1 MQQVT
6 FDEEQWKLRKKHVYQ
21 EEERTNVPARPIAR
35 VLDMAKD
42 DSSDLRRKRLWNI
55 GEGQWNGPFNLSAP
69 GELQRYLA
77 KRNDQGRLIFLLE
90 PLPSSPAHV
99 APLAQSTA
107 PVVNAPL
114 GELEALQT
122 KVRSLEEQLA
132 ESQRSGRRRHHR
144 GRRRR
149 SSGGDGQG

>member
-1 MQQVT
+1 MLQVT
-6 FDEEQWKLRKKHVYQ
+6 FNEEQWKLRKKHVYQ
-21 EEERTNVPARPIAR
+21 EEERTNVPARPIVR

-42 DSSDLRRKRLWNI
+42 DPSDLRKKRLWNLV
-55 GEGQWNGPFNLSAP
+55 EGQWNGPFNLSAP
-69 GELQRYLA
+69 GELQRYMA
-77 KRNDQGRLIFLLE
+77 KRDAQGQTIYSLE

-99 APLAQSTA
+99 APSAQGTA

-114 GELEALQT
+114 GEPEALQT